1 MSKQYRSYQPNQC
14 YLLPPSLDEWLP
26 QDHLARFV
34 NEVVDELDLRPIYAS
49 YEEEMR
55 GYPPYHPAMMV
66 KVLVYAYAI
75 GVYSSRKIERRIQE
89 DIAFRYLAAGNFPD
103 FRTINA
109 FRKRHLK
116 EFQGLFKQVLQ
127 LCRKAGLVKLGTIAV
142 DGTKMKANASIHKA
156 MSYGRMKKEEARLQ
170 AEVDELMRQVEQVN
184 TREDKRFGDC
194 RGDELPKELAF
205 RETRLAKIREAKQAL
220 EAEAKARAE
229 AEAKAKE
236 GTDSNDHTDPPTGE
250 PPISVDEKAQ
260 RNFTDPDSRVQKAAK
275 TFIQGYN
282 VQVAVDAETQVIVGT
297 VVRTSSADVDA
308 FSAVLDQV
316 EELVGTPDRVV
327 ADAGYYSQKNVDE
340 ARRRHIAPFIPPN
353 KIKHSEWCRAKAKGP
368 SPKAPRERMARF
380 LRTKRGREIYRL
392 RQESVEPV
400 FGQIKEARGFRH
412 FSLRGHTSVTAEF
425 ALVAVVHNLLK
436 LYRQQVGTLKVAAKA

>member
-1 MSKQYRSYQPNQC
+1 
-14 YLLPPSLDEWLP
+14 
-26 QDHLARFV
+26 
-34 NEVVDELDLRPIYAS
+34 
-49 YEEEMR
+49 
-55 GYPPYHPAMMV
+55 MMV

-260 RNFTDPDSRVQKAAK
+260 RNF
-275 TFIQGYN
+275 Y
-282 VQVAVDAETQVIVGT
+282 
-297 VVRTSSADVDA
+297 
-308 FSAVLDQV
+308 
-316 EELVGTPDRVV
+316 
-327 ADAGYYSQKNVDE
+327 
-340 ARRRHIAPFIPPN
+340 
-353 KIKHSEWCRAKAKGP
+353 
-368 SPKAPRERMARF
+368 
-380 LRTKRGREIYRL
+380 
-392 RQESVEPV
+392 
-400 FGQIKEARGFRH
+400 
-412 FSLRGHTSVTAEF
+412 
-425 ALVAVVHNLLK
+425 
-436 LYRQQVGTLKVAAKA
+436 